1 MTHSFST
8 SQRVTTVGL
17 LQRLLLTVS
26 GQRTG
31 LSVTSRE
38 FSAPLCVCVCFLNL
52 LLPDLVCTCVC
63 VRKWKCC
70 QQCRGW
76 GQNNRDCQVS
86 ASAWVCVCVR
96 VCTQER
102 LSETIALTSFC
113 RGTESDNVCVHRRTP
128 LASASAWLSALLYTA
143 LLCSA
148 VCACVHVCTCAR
160 VCVH

>member
-63 VRKWKCC
+63 VLGNGNAANNVGGGDKTTETAKCL
-70 QQCRGW
+70 QARE
-76 GQNNRDCQVS
+76 
-86 ASAWVCVCVR
+86 CVCVYM
-96 VCTQER
+96 
-102 LSETIALTSFC
+102 
-113 RGTESDNVCVHRRTP
+113 CVHK
-128 LASASAWLSALLYTA
+128 SA
-143 LLCSA
+143 
-148 VCACVHVCTCAR
+148 
-160 VCVH
+160 